1 MHPRM
6 SITGNDH
13 IKTQRDRR
21 RPLWREMA
29 KQSVEFETV
38 WVKQNA
44 CNLLYSEEDKDKR
57 VLAVLRYTI
66 FSLAIRVNDFVLTH

>member
-6 SITGNDH
+6 SITGYDPR
-13 IKTQRDRR
+13 KFERDQRRTS
-21 RPLWREMA
+21 WREMA